1 MVMDLLEG
9 RSLHDEL
16 NNHKNGFPE
25 DIVRNVMWVNLFI
38 LIIQ

>member
-16 NNHKNGFPE
+16 TNHKNGFTE
-25 DIVRNVMWVNLFI
+25 DIVRNIMWV
-38 LIIQ
+38 